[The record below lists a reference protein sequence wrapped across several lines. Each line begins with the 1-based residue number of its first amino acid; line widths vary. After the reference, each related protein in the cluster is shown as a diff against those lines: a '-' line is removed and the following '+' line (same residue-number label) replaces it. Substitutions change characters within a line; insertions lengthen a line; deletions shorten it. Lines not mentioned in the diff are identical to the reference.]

1 MNGKERM
8 FAALNRQPSEVVP
21 VAPCFPN
28 IFLRQPEWQAYV
40 DAYRVRLGSD
50 TEYRITP
57 AEDNQI
63 IFESKAKSLD
73 AWQEMPDWIG
83 VTRSPRREVQE
94 HSLIRAHDGDL
105 FLFDE
110 PKQTELNLS
119 NLVRGDS
126 NELMAERTD
135 DLAAMRDLSHEEIDQ
150 RIPIVSKKDLLESGA
165 FEVPKRMMARFKDD
179 YFMHAVISTPYT
191 SAKYVSGLIKTMYLL
206 REEKTAL
213 HYIVDRCL
221 ESAVELTKAWAEL
234 GVYGIYYQETLSAA
248 DFIAPSDYDEF
259 VYPSTKELAR
269 QCQSLGMKAML
280 YIAGNSVPRL
290 PQLLD
295 MGLDALAVEESRK
308 NFVVNIAD
316 VRAKVGDNIA
326 LFGNIDAYGVLEIG
340 SDEQLDAEI
349 TRQIHHGSTQDGG
362 FIMSPGSPIT
372 PDTTP
377 DRVKRF
383 IRRSRELGKYPL
395 SLTHV

>member
-1 MNGKERM
+1 MNGRERM
-8 FAALNRQPSEVVP
+8 FAALNRQPSDVVP

-40 DAYRVRLGSD
+40 EAYRARIGND
-50 TEYRITP
+50 AEYRITP

-63 IFESKAKSLD
+63 IFESKCKSLD

-83 VTRSPRREVQE
+83 VTRSPTTEVQK

-110 PKQTELNLS
+110 QKQAELNLS

-150 RIPIVSKKDLLESGA
+150 RIPVLSKKDLLESGA
-165 FEVPKRMMARFKDD
+165 FEVPKRMMARFQND

-206 REEKTAL
+206 REEKSVL

-221 ESAVELTKAWAEL
+221 DSAVELTKAWAEL

-259 VYPSTKELAR
+259 VYPTTKELVR

-290 PQLLD
+290 AQLLG

-308 NFVVNIAD
+308 NFLVNIAD
-316 VRAKVGDNIA
+316 VRAQMGNIT
-326 LFGNIDAYGVLEIG
+326 LFGNIDAYGILEIG
-340 SDEQLDAEI
+340 SDDQLDAEI
-349 TRQIHHGSTQDGG
+349 TRQISQGSTKEGG
-362 FIMSPGSPIT
+362 FIMSTGSPIT

-377 DRVKRF
+377 QRVKRF
-383 IRRSRELGKYPL
+383 IQRSRELGKYPQIL
-395 SLTHV
+395 QHA